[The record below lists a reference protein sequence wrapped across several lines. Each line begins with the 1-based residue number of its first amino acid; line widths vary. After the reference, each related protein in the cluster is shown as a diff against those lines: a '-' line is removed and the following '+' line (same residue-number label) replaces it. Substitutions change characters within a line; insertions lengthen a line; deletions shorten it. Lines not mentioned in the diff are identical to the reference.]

1 MPSIYPNTPII
12 LASGSQSRRVMLE
25 DAGIHFSVISSNVD
39 EDLLKKEMDGFPFED
54 QVVKLAAAKAS
65 EVSINNLNHLVIGG
79 DQMCIFQNKVFD
91 KPGSQEKAIENL
103 KLLSGTTHYQYSGVC
118 LYKDG
123 RSLWEYYEVVELNM
137 HSLTEEEI
145 INYVKAENPINAAG
159 AYKFESLGCNLFSS
173 VDGSSYTI
181 RGMPLLPL
189 LKTLREMKII
199 SLENIE
205 WKSLI
210 HTQVKKK
217 TSSH

>member
-54 QVVKLAAAKAS
+54 QVVRLAAAKAS
-65 EVSINNLNHLVIGG
+65 EVSVNNPNHLIIGG

-123 RSLWEYYEVVELNM
+123 RSLWEYYEIVELNM

-145 INYVKAENPINAAG
+145 INYVKTENPINAAG

-199 SLENIE
+199 SLKNIE
-205 WKSLI
+205 
-210 HTQVKKK
+210 
-217 TSSH
+217 

>member
-103 KLLSGTTHYQYSGVC
+103 KLLSGTTHHQYSGVC

-205 WKSLI
+205 
-210 HTQVKKK
+210 
-217 TSSH
+217 

>member
-25 DAGIHFSVISSNVD
+25 DAGIHFNVISSNVD

-159 AYKFESLGCNLFSS
+159 AYRFESLGCNLFSS

-205 WKSLI
+205 
-210 HTQVKKK
+210 
-217 TSSH
+217 